1 MLNTPIVL
9 LEGRDSNPRTLT
21 RTDLQSVAFNHSAT
35 LQFNIVDC
43 PSQFNSGFELNQ
55 LSYDICA
62 SPRTRTLT
70 KWVGTIYAS
79 HYTNDA
85 NNEIVMIFIRNP
97 VGSYVSTSHTVRE
110 LGCYINTIKIEY
122 LSLVYTL
129 VTRLSTSNHLH
140 LFTISLRTERDSNPR
155 IMDLQS
161 TPLNHSGI
169 SPI

>member
-1 MLNTPIVL
+1 M

-97 VGSYVSTSHTVRE
+97 VGSYVSTSHTIRE

-122 LSLVYTL
+122 LSLVCTL
-129 VTRLSTSNHLH
+129 TNTSPCPLFYVSYHLLYLRRGSNSQSSDSYSEAFPLSYEGMLCV
-140 LFTISLRTERDSNPR
+140 
-155 IMDLQS
+155 
-161 TPLNHSGI
+161 
-169 SPI
+169 